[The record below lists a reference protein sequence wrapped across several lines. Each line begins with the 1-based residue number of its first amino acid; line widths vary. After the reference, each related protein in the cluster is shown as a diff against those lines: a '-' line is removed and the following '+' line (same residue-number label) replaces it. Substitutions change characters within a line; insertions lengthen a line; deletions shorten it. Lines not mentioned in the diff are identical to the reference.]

1 MKIFFGV
8 NQMNTKVLNV
18 SRMLLSI
25 LIILDLILITFTIVS
40 DVPPSLYDKI
50 LIFDVF
56 TCIILLFDFFRGFF
70 KADDRIEYL
79 KENWLELI
87 ASIPFDIILSPFMML
102 RYLRLLKLFRVLF
115 LVGEYFKVIGDFLK
129 STHLDEILAVL
140 IVIIVGSTLGL
151 FLVDPSMNNL
161 FDNLWFVVVSITT
174 VGYGDITP
182 NSIYGKVLS
191 LILLVIGV
199 FIFSAITG
207 AMSSYFMDSML
218 KQGSYHIYELGLKMD
233 EMKDQMSKNEEKIDE
248 LKTEIEE
255 LKEIIEKK

>member
-70 KADDRIEYL
+70 KADDRMHYL

-102 RYLRLLKLFRVLF
+102 SIVATISGMVWSVSGRS
-115 LVGEYFKVIGDFLK
+115 FLK
-129 STHLDEILAVL
+129 WWRSTVM
-140 IVIIVGSTLGL
+140 T
-151 FLVDPSMNNL
+151 
-161 FDNLWFVVVSITT
+161 
-174 VGYGDITP
+174 
-182 NSIYGKVLS
+182 
-191 LILLVIGV
+191 
-199 FIFSAITG
+199 
-207 AMSSYFMDSML
+207 
-218 KQGSYHIYELGLKMD
+218 
-233 EMKDQMSKNEEKIDE
+233 
-248 LKTEIEE
+248 
-255 LKEIIEKK
+255 